1 MGSAPTNVSDVDA
14 RAAEESL
21 RGRTILVTGGTGFL
35 GRRLVRRLV
44 GLGVERV
51 RVLSLSEARR
61 GQLQAELRGTGAP
74 VEFMTGDIADEFVV
88 RRALDGVQIV
98 LHLAAMKQVVYCETQ
113 PYEAVKTNVIGSKVL
128 IDGALRQP
136 ALERFLAVSSDK
148 SANPYGVYGMTKAL
162 MERMVC
168 EAQTGSGPLFGAVRC
183 GNFWG
188 GDGSV
193 VPIWL
198 RQVKESRA
206 LEVTDP
212 AMTRFVLQVDE
223 GVDLVLHAAGRGL
236 RGEILAKRMPAY
248 VLGDLAAVFRDR
260 FGIAIREV
268 GARPY
273 EKLHEDLV
281 SAVESPFARLEGD
294 AFVLTPSRLQ
304 EGAGPFSSRDATPLS
319 RMRLSEML
327 ADEAR
332 PDA

>member
-1 MGSAPTNVSDVDA
+1 MDATATN
-14 RAAEESL
+14 ESL
-21 RGRTILVTGGTGFL
+21 RGRTVLVTGGTGFL
-35 GRRLVRRLV
+35 GQRLVRRLV
-44 GLGVERV
+44 GLGVARV

-61 GQLQAELRGTGAP
+61 GQLQADLRGTEAP

-88 RRALDGVQIV
+88 RRALDGVQVV
-98 LHLAAMKQVVYCETQ
+98 LHLAAMKQVVYCEAQ

-136 ALERFLAVSSDK
+136 ALERFVAVSSDK

-198 RQVKESRA
+198 RQVQQGRA
-206 LEVTDP
+206 LELTDP
-212 AMTRFVLQVDE
+212 TMTRFVLQAEE
-223 GVDLVLHAAGRGL
+223 GVDLVLHAAARGL

-260 FGIAIREV
+260 FDVTVREV

-281 SAVESPFARLEGD
+281 SAVESPFARIEDD

-304 EGAGPFSSRDATPLS
+304 AGAGPFSSREATALS
-319 RMRLSEML
+319 RARLAAML
-327 ADEAR
+327 AAEVERIPNRSPRRD
-332 PDA
+332 